1 LLEIFEYIDE
11 MTRLPHSYRY
21 EINNLSYPAHMFQS
35 QPPIPF
41 KPLDETPLTWVS
53 TRAQLLAII
62 DKLRESREIAI
73 DLEYHSYRTYRGFVC
88 LMQISTRDEDWIVDP
103 LELRDDLEDL
113 NEVFTN
119 PSIVKA
125 RSILLTPEPRL
136 TYGRSYTA
144 PIVTSFGFSKTLTF
158 TW

>member
-1 LLEIFEYIDE
+1 
-11 MTRLPHSYRY
+11 MSRLPHPYRY
-21 EINNLSYPAHMFQS
+21 EINNLSYPTYMFQS

-53 TRAQLLAII
+53 TRAQLVALI
-62 DKLRESREIAI
+62 DKLRESKEIAI
-73 DLEYHSYRTYRGFVC
+73 DLEYHSYRTYSGFVC

-125 RSILLTPEPRL
+125 RSILLTTEPGSHMAGPTR
-136 TYGRSYTA
+136 R
-144 PIVTSFGFSKTLTF
+144 
-158 TW
+158 

>member
-1 LLEIFEYIDE
+1 LSEIFEYIDE
-11 MTRLPHSYRY
+11 MTRPPHPYRY

-35 QPPIPF
+35 QTPIPF
-41 KPLDETPLTWVS
+41 KPLEETPLTWVS
-53 TRAQLLAII
+53 TRAQLVALI
-62 DKLRESREIAI
+62 DKLCESREIAI

-125 RSILLTPEPRL
+125 RSISLTPDPRL
-136 TYGRSYTA
+136 TYSRSCTA
-144 PIVTSFGFSKTLTF
+144 LIATSFGSSKTSIC